1 MHQPRAAC
9 MTFPTHPTMM
19 PANHN
24 PERTKAL
31 TKLACVVAMMMLQK
45 QFATP
50 EDAEK
55 YIRSYVSR
63 ESDVLAVSMIVA
75 HLLTEETAK

>member
-1 MHQPRAAC
+1 
-9 MTFPTHPTMM
+9 MT

-45 QFATP
+45 QFTTP
-50 EDAEK
+50 ADAER

-63 ESDVLAVSMIVA
+63 ESDVLAVAMIVE
-75 HLLTEETAK
+75 HLLTKGTTE